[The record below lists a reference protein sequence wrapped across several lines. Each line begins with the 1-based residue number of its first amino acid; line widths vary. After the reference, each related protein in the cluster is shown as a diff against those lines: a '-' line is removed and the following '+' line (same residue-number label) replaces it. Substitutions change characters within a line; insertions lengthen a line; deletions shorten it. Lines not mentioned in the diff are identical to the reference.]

1 MEKEQKVAMTS
12 RKSNGSD
19 PFAVALRL
27 LTGRDRSCNDLKKRL
42 KDRGFSDD
50 AIDETIRRCLDYGY
64 LDDRRFAT
72 NKARALISS
81 GRAVG
86 SRAILE
92 MKKHGLDSDLIDQSL
107 TAANA
112 EVDLGELLRELFLR
126 RYPDYVNRQI
136 DKRMQ
141 QRIIGYFQRRGF
153 PLSLIFD
160 TMKLTDDS

>member
-27 LTGRDRSCNDLKKRL
+27 LTGRDRSCHELKKRL
-42 KDRGFSDD
+42 KDRDFCDED
-50 AIDETIRRCLDYGY
+50 IEETIRRCLDYGY
-64 LDDRRFAT
+64 LDDRRFAN

-86 SRAILE
+86 PRAILE
-92 MKKHGLDSDLIDQSL
+92 MKKYGLESGLIDQAL
-107 TAANA
+107 TAATA
-112 EVDLGELLRELFLR
+112 EVDLNDLLHELFLR
-126 RYPDYVNRQI
+126 RYPDYDNSQI
-136 DKRMQ
+136 DRRMQ